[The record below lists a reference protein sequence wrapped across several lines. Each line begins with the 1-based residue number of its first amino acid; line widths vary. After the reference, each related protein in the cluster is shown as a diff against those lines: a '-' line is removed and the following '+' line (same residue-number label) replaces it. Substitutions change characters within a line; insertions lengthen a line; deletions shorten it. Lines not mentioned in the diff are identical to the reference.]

1 MNQAH
6 FIGQL
11 LVLCLSAR
19 RLPSGALVG
28 GGVPGGT
35 WMDLDQA
42 GHITHLLLTPFMT
55 CNFWSYFQPLTCYKG
70 SPQQVDLHAWFGWF
84 PFLMVPQRGI
94 VSLAGA
100 EPGTVH
106 LPNEGANYYT
116 TERLVCVWV
125 ILYFLHM
132 FYTYMSLWLMDKCFA
147 WAFPVSMIRIKGSG
161 LVK

>member
-1 MNQAH
+1 MPAQSTWWIKHTSLDSCWFCVYQQDAYL
-6 FIGQL
+6 QEPWL
-11 LVLCLSAR
+11 
-19 RLPSGALVG
+19 G
-28 GGVPGGT
+28 GG
-35 WMDLDQA
+35 DLDQA

-70 SPQQVDLHAWFGWF
+70 SPQQVDLHAWFDWF

-106 LPNEGANYYT
+106 LLNEGANYYT

-132 FYTYMSLWLMDKCFA
+132 FYTYVSLWLMDKCFA
-147 WAFPVSMIRIKGSG
+147 WAFPVSMNKGEWAC
-161 LVK
+161 

>member
-1 MNQAH
+1 MPAQSTWWIKHTSLDSCWFCVYQQDAYL
-6 FIGQL
+6 QEPWL
-11 LVLCLSAR
+11 
-19 RLPSGALVG
+19 G
-28 GGVPGGT
+28 GG
-35 WMDLDQA
+35 DLDQA
-42 GHITHLLLTPFMT
+42 GHITHFLLTPFMT

-106 LPNEGANYYT
+106 LLNEGANYYT

-132 FYTYMSLWLMDKCFA
+132 FYTYVSLWLMDKCFA
-147 WAFPVSMIRIKGSG
+147 WAFPVSMNKGEWAC
-161 LVK
+161 

>member
-1 MNQAH
+1 MPAQSTWWIKHTSLDSCWFCVYQQDAYL
-6 FIGQL
+6 QEPWL
-11 LVLCLSAR
+11 
-19 RLPSGALVG
+19 G
-28 GGVPGGT
+28 GG
-35 WMDLDQA
+35 DLDQA

-55 CNFWSYFQPLTCYKG
+55 CNFWSYFKPLTCYKG

-106 LPNEGANYYT
+106 LLNEGANYYT

>member
-1 MNQAH
+1 MPAQSTWWIKHTSLDSCWFCVYQQDAYL
-6 FIGQL
+6 QEPWL
-11 LVLCLSAR
+11 
-19 RLPSGALVG
+19 G
-28 GGVPGGT
+28 GG
-35 WMDLDQA
+35 DLDQA

-106 LPNEGANYYT
+106 LLNEGANYYT

-132 FYTYMSLWLMDKCFA
+132 FYTYVSLWLMDKCFA
-147 WAFPVSMIRIKGSG
+147 WAFPVSMNKGEWAC
-161 LVK
+161 

>member
-1 MNQAH
+1 MPAQSTWWIKHTSLDSCWFCVYQQDAYL
-6 FIGQL
+6 QEPWL
-11 LVLCLSAR
+11 
-19 RLPSGALVG
+19 G
-28 GGVPGGT
+28 GG
-35 WMDLDQA
+35 DLDQA

-84 PFLMVPQRGI
+84 PFLMVPQRRI

-106 LPNEGANYYT
+106 LLNEGANYYT

-132 FYTYMSLWLMDKCFA
+132 FYTYVSLWLMDKCFA
-147 WAFPVSMIRIKGSG
+147 WAFPVSMNKGEWAC
-161 LVK
+161 